1 MFIKRKLYEKL
12 LEWKRL
18 SQGRSALLIEGA
30 RRVGKTHLVCEFAK
44 REYRSFIYIDF
55 SKPNETLRKV
65 FTESSADLDTFFGE
79 LSFLLGTELYPRESC
94 LVFDEVQLF
103 PEARQLVKHL
113 VADGRYDVIETGSLI
128 GNRHNTERILIPS
141 EEEHIELCALDFEE
155 FMGALGKEKLYEF
168 IADSFDKKQSIG
180 TPLHRE
186 MIKLVR
192 LYILLG
198 GMPQVVSSYVKD
210 KNLLHARRIQKNIL
224 TLYRDDIGK
233 YAKGYDLKVR
243 SIFDAI
249 PSALSR
255 HEKRFKLSSLEKNA
269 RMREY
274 EKAFL
279 WLADSKI
286 VNLCFNAEDP
296 SFALEMSRD
305 RTSLKCYMGDI
316 GLLTAMATEG
326 GTSVEKEVL
335 EAILYKKLNI
345 NEGMFFENLVS
356 QMLHA
361 KGHKLFFY
369 AKSNPEYASRKV
381 EIDFLIREGRKIVP
395 IEAKS
400 SETRSHWSLDVF
412 TKKFKKNL
420 SDPIVIC
427 TKELSK
433 KEGILYLPVY
443 MVPFL

>member
-12 LEWKRL
+12 LEWKCL

-30 RRVGKTHLVCEFAK
+30 RRVGKTLLVREFAK

-55 SKPNETLRKV
+55 SKPNATLRKV
-65 FTESSADLDTFFGE
+65 FTESSSDLDTFFGE

-94 LVFDEVQLF
+94 LIFDEVQLF
-103 PEARQLVKHL
+103 PQARQLVKHL
-113 VADGRYDVIETGSLI
+113 VADGRFDVIETGSLI
-128 GNRHNTERILIPS
+128 GIRHNTENILIPS
-141 EEEHIELCALDFEE
+141 EEEHIELCPLDFEE
-155 FMGALGKEKLYEF
+155 FMSALGKEKLYAF
-168 IADSFDKKQSIG
+168 VAASFDKKKSIG
-180 TPLHRE
+180 GPLHRE
-186 MIKLVR
+186 MMKLVR

-210 KNLLHARRIQKNIL
+210 KNLFAARRIQKNIL

-233 YAKGYDLKVR
+233 YAKRNGVKERL
-243 SIFDAI
+243 IFDGI
-249 PSALSR
+249 PGALSR

-274 EKAFL
+274 EEAFL

-305 RTSLKCYMGDI
+305 GTSLKCYMGDI
-316 GLLTAMATEG
+316 GLLTALATEG
-326 GTSVEKEVL
+326 GISVEKEVL
-335 EAILYKKLNI
+335 EAILYKKLNF

-369 AKSNPEYASRKV
+369 AKSNPEIASRKV

-400 SETRSHWSLDVF
+400 SGTRSHWSLDVF

-420 SDPIVIC
+420 AKPIVIC
-427 TKELSK
+427 TKELTR

-443 MVPFL
+443 MAPFL